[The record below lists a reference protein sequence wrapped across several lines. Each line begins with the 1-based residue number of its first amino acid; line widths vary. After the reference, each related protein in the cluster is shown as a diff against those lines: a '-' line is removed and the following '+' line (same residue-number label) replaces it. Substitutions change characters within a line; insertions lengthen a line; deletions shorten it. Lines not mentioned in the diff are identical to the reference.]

1 MLGGDPAGVTTLSHR
16 SKLRN
21 NEGRSLHQYHD
32 CLVLKAGQEGR
43 PLEAK
48 FSNFK
53 SITLSMTHF
62 LSIMPNTRGI
72 RISYIFVLYLH
83 LGLLSQEISFPMI
96 YSFITLFSLPSEESL
111 KVFPGLLCSL
121 IPLNVIR
128 LTSFSFDK
136 VHICCSDCKSFFLPL
151 SPSSNLTPFLQPLNY
166 HSIYPTHKP

>member
-1 MLGGDPAGVTTLSHR
+1 MHHTFQCSKDFRSFFFVLLLFTCTTVLGGGPAGVTTLSHR

-21 NEGRSLHQYHD
+21 NEGRSLHQYHN
-32 CLVLKAGQEGR
+32 CLVFKSGLEGK

-53 SITLSMTHF
+53 SITVSMAHF

-72 RISYIFVLYLH
+72 RITYISVLYLH

-96 YSFITLFSLPSEESL
+96 YSFITVFSLPSEKSL

-136 VHICCSDCKSFFLPL
+136 VHMLYWL
-151 SPSSNLTPFLQPLNY
+151 
-166 HSIYPTHKP
+166 